1 MKSSKVANMTNAEID
16 NLLSE
21 EKRKINE
28 LSEQIHRNSGGIGV
42 PGLLGIV
49 FIVLKLC
56 GVISW
61 SWWWVLAPF
70 WIPFVLFFGLLIIIL
85 VLYALACHTGKKI
98 KEENNFRKA

>member
-1 MKSSKVANMTNAEID
+1 MDTQLIIMKPSKDTNMTNAEVD
-16 NLLSE
+16 VMLSE
-21 EKRKINE
+21 EKRKSNE
-28 LSEQIHRNSGGIGV
+28 PSEQICINSGGIGV

-85 VLYALACHTGKKI
+85 ALYALVCHTKKKI
-98 KEENNFRKA
+98 KE

>member
-1 MKSSKVANMTNAEID
+1 MTNAEID
-16 NLLSE
+16 VMFGE
-21 EKRKINE
+21 EKRKTNE
-28 LSEQIHRNSGGIGV
+28 PSVQILKNSGGIGV

-70 WIPFVLFFGLLIIIL
+70 WIPFVLFFGVLIIAL
-85 VLYALACHTGKKI
+85 ALYALVCHTGKKI
-98 KEENNFRKA
+98 KE

>member
-1 MKSSKVANMTNAEID
+1 MKSSKITNMTNAEID
-16 NLLSE
+16 AMLSE
-21 EKRKINE
+21 ENRKINE
-28 LSEQIHRNSGGIGV
+28 LFEQIRRNSGGIGV

-70 WIPFVLFFGLLIIIL
+70 WIPFVLFSGLLIIIL
-85 VLYALACHTGKKI
+85 ALSALACHIGKKI
-98 KEENNFRKA
+98 KE

>member
-28 LSEQIHRNSGGIGV
+28 LSEQTRRNSGGVGV

-85 VLYALACHTGKKI
+85 ALYALACHTGKKI
-98 KEENNFRKA
+98 KQENNSRKA

>member
-1 MKSSKVANMTNAEID
+1 MKSSKVTNMTNVEID

-28 LSEQIHRNSGGIGV
+28 LSEQIHRNSGRIGV

-85 VLYALACHTGKKI
+85 VLYALTCYTGKKI
-98 KEENNFRKA
+98 KE

>member
-1 MKSSKVANMTNAEID
+1 MKSSKITNMTNAEID
-16 NLLSE
+16 AILSE
-21 EKRKINE
+21 EKHKINK
-28 LSEQIHRNSGGIGV
+28 LAEQVNRNSGGIGV

-70 WIPFVLFFGLLIIIL
+70 WIPFVLFFCLLIIIL
-85 VLYALACHTGKKI
+85 ALYALACHAGKKI
-98 KEENNFRKA
+98 KE

>member
-1 MKSSKVANMTNAEID
+1 MKSSKVTNMTNAEID

-28 LSEQIHRNSGGIGV
+28 LSEQIRRNSGGIGV

-70 WIPFVLFFGLLIIIL
+70 WIPFVLFFGLLIIIIA
-85 VLYALACHTGKKI
+85 LYALVCHTGKKI
-98 KEENNFRKA
+98 KE

>member
-1 MKSSKVANMTNAEID
+1 MKSSKVVNMTNAEID

-28 LSEQIHRNSGGIGV
+28 LSEQIHRNSGRIGV

-85 VLYALACHTGKKI
+85 ALYALACHTGKKI
-98 KEENNFRKA
+98 KK

>member
-21 EKRKINE
+21 EKRKINK
-28 LSEQIHRNSGGIGV
+28 LSEQICRNSGGIGV
-42 PGLLGIV
+42 LGLLGIA

-85 VLYALACHTGKKI
+85 ALYALACHTGKKI
-98 KEENNFRKA
+98 K

>member
-1 MKSSKVANMTNAEID
+1 MEYSKVANMTNAAID

-28 LSEQIHRNSGGIGV
+28 LSVHIHRNSGRIGV
-42 PGLLGIV
+42 SRLLGIV

-85 VLYALACHTGKKI
+85 ALHALACHTGKKI
-98 KEENNFRKA
+98 KE

>member
-1 MKSSKVANMTNAEID
+1 MKSSKVVNMTNAEID

-28 LSEQIHRNSGGIGV
+28 LSEQIRRNSGRIGV

-85 VLYALACHTGKKI
+85 ALYALACHTGKKI
-98 KEENNFRKA
+98 KK